1 VKQLIEARLDSEL
14 MEQMDFKYPHICL
27 DLMTQMVVETTTV
40 LDTDFAPDE
49 HFVYFKLP
57 IGVDYE

>member
-1 VKQLIEARLDSEL
+1 MAE
-14 MEQMDFKYPHICL
+14 MDFRYAHICL